1 MDDIIMIDYSEQ
13 LQELITNQ
21 QTTIELLQK
30 QIEILL
36 EMINGFTM
44 ITNMLYTL
52 VGILVVIIAF
62 FILWKVIFSWFFRGT
77 DLV

>member
-1 MDDIIMIDYSEQ
+1 MIDYSEQ
-13 LQELITNQ
+13 FAEIILNQ
-21 QTTIELLQK
+21 QTMIELLQK

-36 EMINGFTM
+36 EMINGFSM
-44 ITNMLYTL
+44 IANLIYVL

-62 FILWKVIFSWFFRGT
+62 FILWKVIFGWFFRGT

>member
-1 MDDIIMIDYSEQ
+1 MSEFIDYSDQ
-13 LQELITNQ
+13 FQELITNQ

-36 EMINGFTM
+36 ETINGFTM
-44 ITNMLYTL
+44 ITNMLYAL
-52 VGILVVIIAF
+52 IGILMIVIVLFIA
-62 FILWKVIFSWFFRGT
+62 WKVIFGWFFRGT

>member
-1 MDDIIMIDYSEQ
+1 MIDYSEQ

-62 FILWKVIFSWFFRGT
+62 FILWKVVFGWFFRGT